1 MKPERIQEEFRVP
14 GEASETVQDFLDE
27 HAGWRLDAGGS
38 RLVRDYGFATA
49 RIASAFTQFAAEV
62 AAELD
67 HPCALELRG
76 AELRLLVGGGGV
88 LGPQDVELAAAIAQV
103 GPIGQIG

>member
-14 GEASETVQDFLDE
+14 GEASEAVHDFLDE
-27 HAGWRLDAGGS
+27 HTGWRLDAGGS
-38 RLVRDYGFATA
+38 RLVREYDFSSP

-67 HPCALELRG
+67 QPCALELRG
-76 AELRLLVGGGGV
+76 AELRLVVGGDDV
-88 LGPQDVELAAAIAQV
+88 LGPLDVELAAAIGQV
-103 GPIGQIG
+103 G